1 MAMNPEAI
9 ERKRQQDRIAD
20 LERLVG
26 NGSNRSN
33 PPSNQNGGGQNRGPR
48 PPANSTS
55 DAALKKM
62 KSNTNEAGV
71 TLSDNAKKG
80 AFVENP
86 EKGPITAAA
95 LFTGYDVPLAEMHC
109 FHFHMVGKECT
120 RHNCTHRHTPLTRMD
135 EAERNKILGHIEKT
149 RCVYI
154 NPALRGNKTLV
165 ALLSNEQR
173 GSLFPPTTGAS
184 N

>member
-9 ERKRQQDRIAD
+9 ERKKQQDRIAD

-48 PPANSTS
+48 PPANN

-62 KSNTNEAGV
+62 KSNNNEPGV

-86 EKGPITAAA
+86 EKGPVTAAA
-95 LFTGYDVPLAEMHC
+95 LFTGYDVPLEEMHC

-120 RHNCTHRHTPLTRMD
+120 RHNCTHRHTPLTKMD
-135 EAERNKILGHIEKT
+135 EAERNKILDHIMKT